1 MLHDGTEVLAMEYR
15 GRLLS
20 VAELE
25 RLFELD
31 ASPSRF
37 TEASSFR
44 HRVFSL
50 GLAGLDELLD
60 CLAEGEAPPTSLI
73 ETSECTWM
81 VPTLANAAL
90 LQFEPRTGA
99 TPSFKRGFG
108 RCLVGH
114 EAPLPVPADEP
125 GARVQAGIAAIL
137 GDDLRDATPQQAR
150 RAIVGYAAISLW
162 EMPSREALSPGWGS
176 FRLGQ
181 LGPTLTAADERFDA
195 SACDVSVSVNGRV
208 AGSTRGGGWTCS
220 FEEMIAFA
228 SEGADLFAGD
238 VVACAPLVTVG
249 GQESLSLRDRDRIT
263 VRVAGLGELSGV
275 VVASSPRKGAHC
287 RAPAS

>member
-1 MLHDGTEVLAMEYR
+1 MEYR
-15 GRLLS
+15 GRLVS

-25 RLFELD
+25 RLFALD

-37 TEASSFR
+37 TEGSSFR

-50 GLAGLDELLD
+50 GFAGLDELLD
-60 CLAEGEAPPTSLI
+60 CLGEGEAPPSASI
-73 ETSECTWM
+73 EPSECMWL
-81 VPTLANAAL
+81 VPTLANPAL
-90 LQFEPRTGA
+90 LQFDPRTGP

-125 GARVQAGIAAIL
+125 EALLEAGIAAIL
-137 GDDLRDATPQQAR
+137 GDDLRNVTPQQAR
-150 RAIVGYAAISLW
+150 RAIAGYAPISLW
-162 EMPSREALSPGWGS
+162 VMPSRESLSPGWGT

-181 LGPTLTAADERFDA
+181 LGPALTASDDRFDA
-195 SACDVSVSVNGRV
+195 TACEVSVSVNGHV
-208 AGSTRGGGWTCS
+208 IAEAPVGGWSSS

-249 GQESLSLRDRDRIT
+249 GAGSAALRDRDRVS
-263 VRVAGLGELSGV
+263 VRVAGLGELAGV
-275 VVASSPRKGAHC
+275 VVASSPRRGAHC
-287 RAPAS
+287 WAPAS